1 MSITLEAI
9 DRPPS
14 HSQLV
19 YDRLKRVL
27 QDGSVSGGSLLTE
40 ADLARQL
47 GISTTPV
54 HEAVVRLAAEG
65 FVQTLPRRGLRV
77 VHLTPKD
84 IAEIFEVREALEAE
98 GVRLARMR
106 ASDKELAEL
115 QKYVVA
121 GQAAL
126 DADDY
131 PAFNVADV
139 ALHDALAAAAGNRRL
154 QQSVNELRVWV
165 QRIRF
170 ATREH
175 RFGLEGR
182 PATALAEHT
191 QLVTAL
197 SRRDA
202 AAEDV
207 IRKHISSLKD
217 EILEH
222 MARHNIEFI

>member
-27 QDGSVSGGSLLTE
+27 QDGGVSGGSLLTE
-40 ADLARQL
+40 ADVARQL

-84 IAEIFEVREALEAE
+84 IAEIFELREALEAE

-106 ASDKELAEL
+106 ASDKDLTEL

-121 GQAAL
+121 GQNAL

-154 QQSVNELRVWV
+154 QHSVSELRVWV

-170 ATREH
+170 ATHEH

-182 PATALAEHT
+182 PAKALAEHT

-197 SRRDA
+197 NRRDP

-207 IRKHISSLKD
+207 IRKHIRSLRD
-217 EILEH
+217 EILGH
-222 MARHNIEFI
+222 MASHNIEFI